1 MIVLTF
7 GYEHGMICH
16 LIWDKQ
22 MAALRV
28 RMTTV
33 RRNGKTYHYH
43 QLVRAVRRDGRP
55 THEIVAHLGNR
66 AATAEARAMRRREHD
81 GPMDRS
87 GGSAPSPPPTSVP
100 KRDRSRGGV
109 TSPPGDRSRDTARL
123 ARGVRPAAR
132 WETRARNFLPGRVH
146 GRVVGAHSYRQ
157 IGDINEELRHA
168 KVTRTEPNRRFSRPC
183 AWKPSPIRRSY
194 PR

>member
-87 GGSAPSPPPTSVP
+87 GGSEAPPPSLRSKTETDPGGVSHHPRGSVP
-100 KRDRSRGGV
+100 K
-109 TSPPGDRSRDTARL
+109 
-123 ARGVRPAAR
+123 
-132 WETRARNFLPGRVH
+132 
-146 GRVVGAHSYRQ
+146 
-157 IGDINEELRHA
+157 
-168 KVTRTEPNRRFSRPC
+168 
-183 AWKPSPIRRSY
+183 
-194 PR
+194 